1 VDAELASASE
11 DAATAMQKKALQI
24 ANLAPSESIVEKLT
38 EMHPMKQIVYAS
50 MLQVSVLF
58 GMFSCMAI
66 NQYIL

>member
-1 VDAELASASE
+1 
-11 DAATAMQKKALQI
+11 MQKKALQI

-38 EMHPMKQIVYAS
+38 KMHPMKQIVYAS